1 MYADGGC
8 WSALG
13 KAPGFEGNLKFGI
26 TLESLING
34 GDSGMKRLIFQFRL
48 NHSCSKFFNNIL
60 ITKEMVVPN
69 GK

>member
-13 KAPGFEGNLKFGI
+13 KAPGFEGHLKFGI

-34 GDSGMKRLIFQFRL
+34 GVPGKNCFLFELFHLSFLFVIYFI
-48 NHSCSKFFNNIL
+48 KF
-60 ITKEMVVPN
+60 
-69 GK
+69 